1 MLRHV
6 FKNKNIIVG
15 VSGGIAAYKA
25 AELVRLLVKQEA
37 CVRVIMTAGARN
49 FVGELTFQALSGNP
63 VGTSVFDLAEEARI
77 GHIALAESADAIV
90 VAPATANIIAK
101 LAVGIA
107 DDLLTTVIAAT
118 RAPVCVAPAMN
129 VHMLEDRRVEAN
141 VARLRELGFRV
152 VEPAE
157 GDLACGY
164 EGKGRLPEAAE
175 LLEEVAGTLQPDDLA
190 SRRILV
196 TAGPTWEALD
206 PVRYI
211 ANRSSGK
218 MGFAVAR
225 AARRRGAEV
234 DLVSGPTTLP
244 VPRGVNLTRVLSAEE
259 MRRAVLAFAPR
270 ADAIIMAAAV
280 GDFRVAKPRGSKI
293 RRLGSGLS
301 LRLEPNPDI
310 LGELGGAHRS
320 SVLVGFA
327 AETGS
332 VDERAKE
339 KLERKG
345 VDMIVANDVSQPGA
359 GFDSDTNIVT
369 IIERGAKPRRLP
381 KKDKDEIADILLD
394 RLVRLLDV
402 REARG
407 SGRRSG

>member
-6 FKNKNIIVG
+6 FKGKNIIVG

-25 AELVRLLVKQEA
+25 AELVRLLVKEEA
-37 CVRVIMTAGARN
+37 SVRVIMTAGARN
-49 FVGELTFQALSGNP
+49 FMGELTFQALSGNP
-63 VGTSVFDLAEEARI
+63 VGTSVFDPAEEARI
-77 GHIALAESADAIV
+77 GHIALAERADAVV
-90 VAPATANIIAK
+90 VAPATANLIAK
-101 LAVGIA
+101 LAVGLA

-118 RAPVCVAPAMN
+118 KAPVCVAPAMN
-129 VHMLEDRRVEAN
+129 LHMLEDRRVEAN
-141 VARLRELGFRV
+141 VRRLREFGFRV
-152 VEPAE
+152 IEPAE

-164 EGKGRLPEAAE
+164 EGRGRLPEPTE
-175 LLEEVAGTLQPDDLA
+175 LLEEVASALQPDDLA
-190 SRRILV
+190 GKRILV
-196 TAGPTWEALD
+196 TAGPTWERLD

-218 MGFAVAR
+218 MGFAIAR
-225 AARRRGAEV
+225 AAKRRGAEV
-234 DLVSGPTTLP
+234 DLVSGPTALP
-244 VPRGVNLTRVLSAEE
+244 VPRGVNFTKVISAEE

-280 GDFRVAKPRGSKI
+280 GDFRVAKPRTAKI
-293 RRLGSGLS
+293 RRIGSGLS

-320 SVLVGFA
+320 SVLIGFA

-332 VDERAKE
+332 VEERAKE

-345 VDMIVANDVSQPGA
+345 LDMIVANDVSQPGA

-369 IIERGAKPRRLP
+369 IIERGAKPQRLP

-394 RLVRLLDV
+394 RLVKLLDV
-402 REARG
+402 REATR
-407 SGRRSG
+407 SGRRSR